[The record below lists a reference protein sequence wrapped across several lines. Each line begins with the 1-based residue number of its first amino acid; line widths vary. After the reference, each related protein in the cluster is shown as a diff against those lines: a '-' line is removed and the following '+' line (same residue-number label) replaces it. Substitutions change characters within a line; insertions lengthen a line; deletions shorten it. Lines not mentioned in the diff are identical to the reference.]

1 VALNIA
7 RAMASDDGYIPGL
20 TGFLNGIS
28 PSLIEHDKW
37 GFGVLHDAF
46 DIGPDAAI
54 YLPPHWPEARLARIR
69 HRGQL
74 LTEGNADREEFLAGI
89 GYDFS
94 GAAEPFKTE
103 LKAFFAWRL
112 SRPANRSYNWHV
124 RTVRLIELCAQC
136 SLGAGWPPLLI
147 HFGHP
152 VEQGDGNR
160 STRLRSVMTEWLQSY
175 GYSIRT
181 GKQSFLANGRRQF
194 DTRLYDGGN
203 SMPAN
208 DLLFTLILL
217 REKMKPLAHRDIVLA
232 SDVFPEDELPNFRR
246 REAFITFYKIR
257 LPWLREACR
266 GFVLDHIEYKEFG
279 YATAMMY
286 ITHLKIFE
294 DCLLKEFKVPGF
306 HHVSRGLV
314 EHTFLAWGK
323 NRRLKGKS
331 WYSDVVNILAWAS
344 GNLASKGWPAMTFDK
359 RVIRKL
365 DGERPGGPG
374 YGQKIKERSVPE
386 EVVEQL
392 FESVKRGQLPG
403 LYKRLIIIARYTG
416 MRAGDL
422 HSIAYD
428 CLAADPDDD
437 RFMLLTFF
445 QSKVKTWNTKPLLKE
460 DAAHALVIET
470 IREQQVCARN
480 ACGTEPRY
488 LFAERVGDAEKPL
501 CHGTTRRALSIWC
514 HNNGIRDKDGEPF
527 VFRWHGFRHFYGTE
541 LALLGH
547 DIAFIQMELGHAS
560 PEMSMVYVNLRLRL
574 KKKAVLEK
582 GAGRFID
589 IKGQVDEKLVE
600 LAVRRDAAL
609 AVDVPGGSC
618 TMPAQIGE
626 WCEHN
631 RACLTC
637 SNFCADVEQIGFFE
651 TEKRALSENVERLR
665 AEATA
670 FEATGRAKSAEI
682 GRKRVERSE
691 AALASVNCI
700 LSAIKPKGVYRGTE
714 RNHKRA
720 GGVCGGT
727 ERAGAA
733 EDRGDHR
740 PDEVRRRAHHLQDG
754 VGKSA
759 GQSPVPL
766 SALQGHHRETANT
779 TDNGCRGGRDGGRPL
794 SRPGGDH

>member
-7 RAMASDDGYIPGL
+7 RALARDDGYIPGL
-20 TGFLNGIS
+20 IDFLNGIS
-28 PSLIEHDKW
+28 PLLIEHDRW
-37 GFGVLHDAF
+37 SFGVLHNAF
-46 DIGPDAAI
+46 DIGADAAI
-54 YLPPHWPEARLARIR
+54 YLPPHWPEARRAPIR

-74 LTEGNADREEFLAGI
+74 LTEGKADRDEFLAGI

-94 GAAEPFKTE
+94 RVAEPFKTE

-112 SRPANRSYNWHV
+112 SRPASRTYSWHI
-124 RTVRLIELCAQC
+124 RTVRLIELCVQC
-136 SLGAGWPPLLI
+136 SSGAGWPSLLI
-147 HFGHP
+147 DFGHP
-152 VEQGDGNR
+152 VEQGNGNR
-160 STRLRSVMTEWLQSY
+160 STRLRSIMTEWLQSS

-181 GKQSFLANGRRQF
+181 DRQSFLTNGRRQF
-194 DTRLYDGGN
+194 DTRVYDGGN

-232 SDVFPEDELPNFRR
+232 NELFPEDELPDFRR

-266 GFVLDHIEYKEFG
+266 GFVLNNIEYKEFG
-279 YATAMMY
+279 YATATLY
-286 ITHLKIFE
+286 VSHLKIFE
-294 DCLLKEFKVPGF
+294 DCLLERFPAPEV
-306 HHVSRGLV
+306 HHVTRELV

-323 NRRLKGKS
+323 GRELRGKN
-331 WYSDVVNILAWAS
+331 WYSDVVNVLGWAS
-344 GNLASKGWPAMTFDK
+344 SYLASKGWLALTFD
-359 RVIRKL
+359 RRTVRKV
-365 DGERPGGPG
+365 DGEWPGGRG
-374 YGQKIKERSVPE
+374 YALKVKERSVPE

-392 FESVKRGQLPG
+392 FEAAKRGQLPD

-422 HSIAYD
+422 HSLSFD
-428 CLAADPDDD
+428 CLVADPDDD

-470 IREQQVCARN
+470 IREQQACAQN
-480 ACGTEPRY
+480 ACGTKAKY
-488 LFAERVGDAEKPL
+488 LFGERVGDAEKPL
-501 CHGTTRRALSIWC
+501 RHGSTREALGIWC
-514 HNNGIRDKDGEPF
+514 RNNGINDKDGKPF

-582 GAGRFID
+582 GTGRFID

-609 AVDVPGGSC
+609 AIDVPGGSC

-637 SNFCADVEQIGFFE
+637 SNFRADVEQIGFFE

-665 AEATA
+665 AEADA

-682 GRKRVERSE
+682 GRKRMERSE

-700 LSAIKPKGVYRGTE
+700 LSAIKSKGVYRGTE

-740 PDEVRRRAHHLQDG
+740 PNEVRRRAHHFQDR

-766 SALQGHHRETANT
+766 SAFQGHHRETPNT
-779 TDNGCRGGRDGGRPL
+779 TDNGRRGGRDGGRPL
-794 SRPGGDH
+794 SRPGGDR

>member
-1 VALNIA
+1 MALNIA
-7 RAMASDDGYIPGL
+7 RAIARDDGYIPGL
-20 TGFLNGIS
+20 TDFLNSIS
-28 PSLIEHDKW
+28 PLLIEHDRW

-46 DIGPDAAI
+46 DIGADAAI
-54 YLPPHWPEARLARIR
+54 YLRARRPHWRRAPIR

-74 LTEGNADREEFLAGI
+74 HVEGNGNRDEFLAGV

-94 GAAEPFKTE
+94 RVVEPFKTE

-112 SRPANRSYNWHV
+112 SSPTNRTYSWHS
-124 RTVRLIELCAQC
+124 RTVRLIEFCARC
-136 SLGAGWPPLLI
+136 SSDVGWPRLLVD
-147 HFGHP
+147 FGHP
-152 VEQGDGNR
+152 LEQGDGNR
-160 STRLRSVMTEWLQSY
+160 STRLRSVMTEWLQSS

-181 GKQSFLANGRRQF
+181 QRQSFLTNGKRQF
-194 DTRLYDGGN
+194 DTRLYDGSN

-217 REKMKPLAHRDIVLA
+217 REKMKPLVQRDIVLA
-232 SDVFPEDELPNFRR
+232 SEVFRENELPDSRR
-246 REAFITFYKIR
+246 REVYITFYKLR

-266 GFVLDHIEYKEFG
+266 SFILNNIEFKEFG
-279 YATAMMY
+279 YATATHY
-286 ITHLKIFE
+286 VSHLKVFE
-294 DCLLKEFKVPGF
+294 DCLLEKYPNPEM
-306 HHVSRGLV
+306 HHVTRELV
-314 EHTFLAWGK
+314 EHTFLIWGNDQNLIGK
-323 NRRLKGKS
+323 N
-331 WYSDVVNILAWAS
+331 WYSDVVNVLSWAS
-344 GNLASKGWPAMTFDK
+344 SYLAPKGWPSLAFDK
-359 RVIRKL
+359 RTVRKVE
-365 DGERPGGPG
+365 GEWSGGRG
-374 YGQKIKERSVPE
+374 YELKVKERSVPE

-392 FESVKRGQLPG
+392 FEAAKRGQLPD

-422 HSIAYD
+422 HSLAYD
-428 CLAADPDDD
+428 CLAIDPDDD

-470 IREQQVCARN
+470 IREQQVCAQNTRG
-480 ACGTEPRY
+480 AKPKY
-488 LFAERVGDAEKPL
+488 LFGERVGDAEKPL
-501 CHGTTRRALSIWC
+501 RHGSTREALSIWC
-514 HNNGIRDKDGEPF
+514 RNNGIQDKAGEPF

-582 GAGRFID
+582 GTGRFID
-589 IKGQVDEKLVE
+589 IKGQVDEKLVD

-609 AVDVPGGSC
+609 IVDVPGGSC

-637 SNFCADVEQIGFFE
+637 AHFRADVEQIGFFE

-665 AEATA
+665 AEADA

-682 GRKRVERSE
+682 GRKRMERSE

-700 LSAIKPKGVYRGTE
+700 LSAIKSKGVYRGTE

-740 PDEVRRRAHHLQDG
+740 PNEVRRRAHHFQDR

-766 SALQGHHRETANT
+766 SAFQGHHRETPNT
-779 TDNGCRGGRDGGRPL
+779 TDNGRRGGRDGGRPL
-794 SRPGGDH
+794 SRPGGDR